1 MVCLCSLRSLKVPA
15 LQHSRR
21 IRTDP
26 TIQYMW
32 VSGLLA
38 KLRSKKVR
46 KYSDFRQ
53 IQHEIRKFWLLCGD
67 SVSTC
72 YSNFW
77 VPTPT
82 TCSCIFYH
90 VHAFS
95 ILSSDIATA
104 PAFTDLRFAALAFEF
119 PNTTRTIAAL
129 IQSCGFATT
138 IILSLPIWLSP
149 MLDWCLNTSSWF
161 KCVGTFWEHS
171 VSDQPRHVE
180 SACGPS
186 ALEGLHEPQISAKL
200 WNL

>member
-1 MVCLCSLRSLKVPA
+1 MVCLCSLRSLKIPA

-21 IRTDP
+21 IRTGP

-72 YSNFW
+72 YSNLW

-90 VHAFS
+90 IYACS

-104 PAFTDLRFAALAFEF
+104 PSFTDLRFAALAFEF

-138 IILSLPIWLSP
+138 IILSLSLWLPLWLSP

-161 KCVGTFWEHS
+161 KCVGTFCVW
-171 VSDQPRHVE
+171 PT
-180 SACGPS
+180 
-186 ALEGLHEPQISAKL
+186 
-200 WNL
+200 

>member
-119 PNTTRTIAAL
+119 PNNSYNRCIDSEL
-129 IQSCGFATT
+129 WLRNNHHPVLATLAKPHAWLVPEH
-138 IILSLPIWLSP
+138 IILVQMCGNIL
-149 MLDWCLNTSSWF
+149 
-161 KCVGTFWEHS
+161 GTFCVW
-171 VSDQPRHVE
+171 PT
-180 SACGPS
+180 
-186 ALEGLHEPQISAKL
+186 
-200 WNL
+200 